1 MEVPERER
9 TIQNDAA
16 EVSAQIHVVVLERR
30 RMREDRVRP
39 QHAKGPADEDDA
51 APVASGVA
59 RRDVVLAHDAR
70 QEPQELV
77 PAVLQEERNRDFDP
91 LELVLVLRE
100 VLDGEREERELA
112 RRVWFRAG
120 VVAPVD
126 EDDPCV
132 RLPGVW
138 EYLGEDACYGKVSSA

>member
-1 MEVPERER
+1 MKVLERERGR

-30 RMREDRVRP
+30 RMRQYRVRP
-39 QHAKGPADEDDA
+39 QHAEGPPDQYDA
-51 APVASGVA
+51 ARVA
-59 RRDVVLAHDAR
+59 RRVAPRDIVLAHDAC
-70 QEPQELV
+70 QEPEELV
-77 PAVLQEERNRDFDP
+77 SAVLQEERNRDFDP
-91 LELVLVLRE
+91 LELVRVLRE

-112 RRVWFRAG
+112 RRVWFRTR

-132 RLPGVW
+132 RLPGVR
-138 EYLGEDACYGKVSSA
+138 EY